1 MDKDVDGNTTQRV
14 ERGQN
19 KHTAGCTESEYIFSF
34 ANYHKCLKRNERKK
48 YLLKTNSITRDKNY
62 QIFKTIKLSKVSH

>member
-19 KHTAGCTESEYIFSF
+19 KQTAGCTESEYIFSF
-34 ANYHKCLKRNERKK
+34 ANYHKCLKRKEKRNVLKMNLISRKKK
-48 YLLKTNSITRDKNY
+48 YLFL
-62 QIFKTIKLSKVSH
+62 TIKLSKKFH